1 MAGEAKGPAGDVAG
15 EAAGRRLHIAWLGA
29 GPRAKET
36 GGVPGVATD
45 VLHGL
50 ATRGHRV
57 QCIFAG
63 EPHELPERLDGLENL
78 SFAWSGL
85 GWRWS
90 GWYTRTK
97 IGAFVSGLLA
107 RGFASF
113 RLRREVARLHRQDP
127 FDVVYQFSSIETL
140 SLPERVRRQVPLV
153 IHPETHARGEL
164 RFLISERR
172 LALRT
177 QRAYTLA
184 LAIAVMWLRS
194 LVQRALV
201 RRASLLV
208 CISAVFR
215 DHLVSDF
222 HFPAENTVVVPNPV
236 RLSRFQDVDLGRGLE
251 RPPVVLV
258 LGRVAVRKGVE
269 SVVEIARR
277 LYETGVDAEIRVIGR
292 TSLWSDYTGL
302 LEDLTPNAAYIGP
315 MPPDRIPGELNASDV
330 LLQASRYEPFG
341 LTVSEAL
348 AAGVPV
354 VATSEVGA
362 SEGVSAEVC
371 AVLAPGDVEGM
382 AEAIQELLSR
392 LQTDPGAVRRRAR
405 GRPSAFSPR
414 RSCATASSRRCSC

>member
-1 MAGEAKGPAGDVAG
+1 MASEPA
-15 EAAGRRLHIAWLGA
+15 ERRLHIAWLGA

-45 VLHGL
+45 LLHGL
-50 ATRGHRV
+50 TTRGHRV

-63 EPHELPERLDGLENL
+63 EPHELPERLEGLETL
-78 SFAWSGL
+78 SIAWSGM

-107 RGFASF
+107 RGFASL
-113 RLRREVARLHRQDP
+113 RLRREVARLHRRDP
-127 FDVVYQFSSIETL
+127 FDVVYQFSNIETL
-140 SLPERVRRQVPLV
+140 SLPGSVRREVPLV
-153 IHPETHARGEL
+153 IHPEAHAQGEL
-164 RFLISERR
+164 RYLISERH

-184 LAIAVMWLRS
+184 TAIAVMWVRS
-194 LVQRALV
+194 LVQRVLV

-222 HFPAENTVVVPNPV
+222 GFPVANTVVIPNPV
-236 RLSRFQDVDLGRGLE
+236 RLSRFEGVDLQRE
-251 RPPVVLV
+251 PQRPPVVLV

-277 LYETGVDAEIRVIGR
+277 LYETGVEAEIRVIGR

-302 LEDLTPNAAYIGP
+302 LEDLTPNAAYAGP
-315 MPPDRIPGELNASDV
+315 MPPDRIPGELNGSDV

-362 SEGVSAEVC
+362 SEGVSPEVC

-382 AEAIQELLSR
+382 AAAIERLLGALR
-392 LQTDPGAVRRRAR
+392 EDPAKVRGRAR
-405 GRPSAFSPR
+405 EEAERLFSAPLVCERIERALLELTRSSGR
-414 RSCATASSRRCSC
+414 T

>member
-1 MAGEAKGPAGDVAG
+1 MTEQ
-15 EAAGRRLHIAWLGA
+15 RLHIAWLGA

-45 VLHGL
+45 LLHGL

-63 EPHELPERLDGLENL
+63 EAHELPERLEGLEGL
-78 SFAWSGL
+78 SFAWSGI

-107 RGFASF
+107 RGVASL
-113 RLRREVARLHRQDP
+113 RLRREVARLHREDP
-127 FDVVYQFSSIETL
+127 FDVVYQFSNIETL
-140 SLPERVRRQVPLV
+140 SLPASVRRSVPLV
-153 IHPETHARGEL
+153 IHPETHAQGEL
-164 RFLISERR
+164 RFLVSERR
-172 LALRT
+172 LALRS
-177 QRAYTLA
+177 QPAYA
-184 LAIAVMWLRS
+184 LGVAVAVMRLRAV
-194 LVQRALV
+194 VQRVLV

-215 DHLVSDF
+215 DHLVHDF
-222 HFPAENTVVVPNPV
+222 HFPVANTVVVPNPV
-236 RLSRFQDVDLGRGLE
+236 RLSRFQDVDLQRGPQ

-269 SVVEIARR
+269 SVVAIAKR
-277 LYETGVDAEIRVIGR
+277 LCERGVDAEIRVIGR
-292 TSLWSDYTGL
+292 TSLWSNYTGL
-302 LEDLTPNAAYIGP
+302 LEDLPPNAAYLGP
-315 MPPDRIPGELNASDV
+315 MPPDRIPGELYRSDV

-362 SEGVSAEVC
+362 SEGVPPEV
-371 AVLAPGDVEGM
+371 VRY
-382 AEAIQELLSR
+382 SR
-392 LQTDPGAVRRRAR
+392 PATWRGWR
-405 GRPSAFSPR
+405 GRSNG
-414 RSCATASSRRCSC
+414 CSG